1 MPGALFYHCG
11 IISTLGNCWSRE
23 MSRVK
28 LVSAGFAAIL
38 LAWSGQHAMAQGL
51 LQIEPHPLNSLESPY
66 PLGPLQKFGDFRPGW
81 VSGLIPSPQAS
92 APPQAPA
99 AQTASTAQPPAR
111 RRQTAFRAAPQ
122 HERQRE
128 TVGSGSLL
136 ALAPR
141 TGERR
146 PSRPFCFPSSILHI
160 QQNPSCYGAAA
171 AARGR
176 FEELLAE

>member
-1 MPGALFYHCG
+1 MLCN
-11 IISTLGNCWSRE
+11 SWSRE
-23 MSRVK
+23 MSRTN
-28 LVSAGFAAIL
+28 LVSAGFAAVL

-51 LQIEPHPLNSLESPY
+51 LQIEPHPLDSLESPY

-81 VSGLIPSPQAS
+81 MPGLTPSPQAS
-92 APPQAPA
+92 APQQASVAP
-99 AQTASTAQPPAR
+99 TAQPPAR
-111 RRQTAFRAAPQ
+111 RQQTALRAAPQ

-141 TGERR
+141 TGERA
-146 PSRPFCFPSSILHI
+146 PSRFCFPSSTLHI
-160 QQNPSCYGAAA
+160 QQNPACYRGPSAV
-171 AARGR
+171 RGR

>member
-1 MPGALFYHCG
+1 
-11 IISTLGNCWSRE
+11 
-23 MSRVK
+23 MSRNGF
-28 LVSAGFAAIL
+28 VSAGFAAIL

-66 PLGPLQKFGDFRPGW
+66 PLGPLQQKFGDFRPGW
-81 VSGLIPSPQAS
+81 VPGLTPSPQAS
-92 APPQAPA
+92 APPQAA
-99 AQTASTAQPPAR
+99 VAQTAQPPAR
-111 RRQTAFRAAPQ
+111 RRQTALRAVPQ

-146 PSRPFCFPSSILHI
+146 PSRPFCFPSSTLHI
-160 QQNPSCYGAAA
+160 QQNPACYSGAA

-176 FEELLAE
+176 FEELLSE